1 MGKFNYVNGLKQ
13 SDITE
18 LVIRA
23 EDPEKMLNQITADIQ
38 AELDKTIQRCENVR
52 SSRITAKENY
62 QNAVKVSQD
71 YESKARDALIKGDRK
86 LAEQLLI
93 EKVKA
98 DEDAESY
105 KEKYESVSDKAEM
118 IRLDAETLKT
128 KLKMINDQRASL
140 IKLAKL
146 NSISRKLG
154 ALNETDTS
162 DDNAGDSE
170 KSETVEKVLSELRK
184 LVSEI
189 DTPDNSG
196 KQ

>member
-52 SSRITAKENY
+52 SSRIIAKENY
-62 QNAVKVSQD
+62 QNAVKISRD

-154 ALNETDTS
+154 ALHETDTS

-170 KSETVEKVLSELRK
+170 KSETVEKVLSELRR